1 MNRKI
6 CIVELVIILLTSCGV
21 NMHKQ
26 DALSSFYATPFLFP
40 ESVSVIQ
47 GGMLHAGNTMPEQGL
62 RLVYFFNDYDCSEC
76 VVSHLSELERLFE
89 KGSYNLVVWFHVYD
103 EEVLTLLSL
112 LQEAAYEFPVY
123 VSVRQPDINLPE
135 LLNYPE
141 YRVFLLDGDSKPIMI
156 GNPLR
161 DDAIAD
167 SLAIIG
173 GVDSNH

>member
-1 MNRKI
+1 M
-6 CIVELVIILLTSCGV
+6 
-21 NMHKQ
+21 
-26 DALSSFYATPFLFP
+26 
-40 ESVSVIQ
+40 
-47 GGMLHAGNTMPEQGL
+47 
-62 RLVYFFNDYDCSEC
+62 
-76 VVSHLSELERLFE
+76 
-89 KGSYNLVVWFHVYD
+89 VWFHVYD
-103 EEVLTLLSL
+103 EEVLTLLPL

-135 LLNYPE
+135 LLDYPE

-173 GVDSNH
+173 GVDSNL